1 MTPEMNDV
9 TVLVTGVGGA
19 AVGNQVLK
27 ALRLSE
33 KKYRVVAADASQENL
48 KLAQTELAYV
58 LPAASDP
65 RYLDGIVRICQLEQ
79 VQVVVPGSEP
89 ELKLLIRFREHFR
102 GLGILLLT
110 NDPQVIDL
118 CTDKM
123 ATYGFLKNHG
133 FPAPRSVLV
142 EEAADITKPADF
154 PLIVKPARDSGGS
167 RNVFIAQEEDELLF
181 FARYLLRNTD
191 AVLIQE
197 YVGTPEEEYS
207 VGVLSGL
214 DGELLGSIV
223 LRRFLCD
230 ALSTRLTVPNRT
242 GRNDLG
248 SKLVVSS
255 GFSHGTIQDFSAVR
269 KKCEEIAA
277 ALGSR
282 GPLNVQ
288 CRVVDG
294 ALIPFEFNPRFSGS
308 TSIRALAG
316 FNEPDLLIRREFLGE
331 KCQRPQFKKA
341 VILRS
346 LTENWIGTPDGRI
359 AEELEHNY
367 VGGQS
372 RPNSKVSALTSEVG
386 EEAKR

>member
-1 MTPEMNDV
+1 MINKMSDV

-27 ALRLSE
+27 ALRLAE
-33 KKYRVVAADASQENL
+33 RKCRLVAADASQENL
-48 KLAQTELAYV
+48 KLAEVELAYV

-65 RYLDGIVRICQLEQ
+65 RYLDEIVQICRREQ
-79 VQVVVPGSEP
+79 VQVVIPGSEP
-89 ELKLLIRFREHFR
+89 ELKLLIRFREHLR
-102 GLGILLLT
+102 SLGILLLT
-110 NDPQVIDL
+110 NDRQVIDL

-123 ATYGFLKNHG
+123 ATYRFLTDHG

-142 EEAADITKPADF
+142 EKEADITMPADF
-154 PLIVKPARDSGGS
+154 PLILKPARDSGGS

-197 YVGTPEEEYS
+197 YVGTPEDEYT
-207 VGVLSGL
+207 VGILSGL
-214 DGELLGSIV
+214 DGELLGSIA
-223 LRRFLCD
+223 LRRLLSD

-248 SKLVVSS
+248 SRLVISS
-255 GFSHGTIQDFSAVR
+255 GFSHGTIQDFSEVR
-269 KKCEEIAA
+269 KKCEEMAA

-288 CRVVDG
+288 CRVVGG

-308 TSIRALAG
+308 TSIRALVD
-316 FNEPDLLIRREFLGE
+316 FNEPDLLIRRELWGE
-331 KCQRPQFKKA
+331 KCPRPQFKNG

-346 LTENWIGTPDGRI
+346 LKENRIGTPDDRI
-359 AEELEHNY
+359 AEELKHSY

-372 RPNSKVSALTSEVG
+372 RPNSEVSALTSEVG
-386 EEAKR
+386 EEAIT

>member
-1 MTPEMNDV
+1 MINKISNV

-27 ALRLSE
+27 ALRLAE
-33 KKYRVVAADASQENL
+33 TKYRLVAADASPENL
-48 KLAQTELAYV
+48 NLAQVELAHV

-65 RYLDGIVRICQLEQ
+65 RYLDQIVAICRAEQ
-79 VQVVVPGSEP
+79 VDVVVPGSEP
-89 ELKLLIRFREHFR
+89 ELKLLIHFREHLTS
-102 GLGILLLT
+102 LGILLLT

-123 ATYGFLKNHG
+123 ATYQFLQEHG

-142 EEAADITKPADF
+142 EKEADITMPADF
-154 PLIVKPARDSGGS
+154 PLILKPARDSGGS

-191 AVLIQE
+191 ALLIQE
-197 YVGTPEEEYS
+197 YVGTAEEEYTI
-207 VGVLSGL
+207 GVLSGL
-214 DGELLGSIV
+214 DGELLGSIA
-223 LRRFLCD
+223 LHRFIGD

-242 GRNDLG
+242 ARSELG
-248 SKLVVSS
+248 NKLVVSS
-255 GFSHGTIQDFSAVR
+255 GFSHGTIRDFSEVR

-282 GPLNVQ
+282 GPLNIQ
-288 CRVVDG
+288 CRVVGG

-308 TSIRALAG
+308 TSIRALAD
-316 FNEPDLLIRREFLGE
+316 FNEPDLLIRRELRGE
-331 KCQRPQFKKA
+331 KCPRPQFREG

-346 LTENWIGTPDGRI
+346 LRENWIGTSDGCI
-359 AEELEHNY
+359 AGELELNR
-367 VGGQS
+367 VADQS
-372 RPNSKVSALTSEVG
+372 RANSELSALTSEVG
-386 EEAKR
+386 EEAIT

>member
-1 MTPEMNDV
+1 MISEMADV

-27 ALRLSE
+27 ALRLAE

-48 KLAQTELAYV
+48 KLAQVEITHV
-58 LPAASDP
+58 LPPASDP
-65 RYLDGIVRICQLEQ
+65 RYLDEIVQICQLEQ
-79 VQVVVPGSEP
+79 VDVVVPGSEP
-89 ELKLLIRFREHFR
+89 ELKLLIRFREHLR
-102 GLGILLLT
+102 SLGILLLT

-123 ATYGFLKNHG
+123 ATYGFLRNHG

-142 EEAADITKPADF
+142 EEDADITKPADF
-154 PLIVKPARDSGGS
+154 PLILKPVRDSGGS
-167 RNVFIAQEEDELLF
+167 KNVFIAQEEDELLF

-197 YVGTPEEEYS
+197 YVGTPEEEYT

-223 LRRFLCD
+223 LHRLLSD

-242 GRNDLG
+242 GRRDLG
-248 SKLVVSS
+248 NRLVVSS
-255 GFSHGTIQDFSAVR
+255 GFSHGTIQDSSEVR
-269 KKCEEIAA
+269 KKCEEMAA

-288 CRVVDG
+288 CRVVGDVV
-294 ALIPFEFNPRFSGS
+294 IPFEFNPRFSGS
-308 TSIRALAG
+308 TSIRALVD
-316 FNEPDLLIRREFLGE
+316 FNEPDLLIRRELQGE
-331 KCQRPQFKKA
+331 KCPRPQFKKA

-346 LTENWIGTPDGRI
+346 LKENWIGTPDGRI
-359 AEELEHNY
+359 VEELERSC
-367 VGGQS
+367 VSDRS
-372 RPNSKVSALTSEVG
+372 RPNCEVSELTREVG
-386 EEAKR
+386 EKAKP

>member
-1 MTPEMNDV
+1 MISEMTDV

-27 ALRLSE
+27 ALRLAE
-33 KKYRVVAADASQENL
+33 RKYRLVAADASQENL
-48 KLAQTELAYV
+48 KLAQVELAYV
-58 LPAASDP
+58 LPPASDP
-65 RYLDGIVRICQLEQ
+65 RYLDEIVQICQKEQ
-79 VQVVVPGSEP
+79 VQVVIPGSEP
-89 ELKLLIRFREHFR
+89 ELKLLIHLREDLR
-102 GLGILLLT
+102 SLGILLLT

-123 ATYGFLKNHG
+123 ATYRFLTDHG

-142 EEAADITKPADF
+142 EKDVDITMPADF
-154 PLIVKPARDSGGS
+154 PLILKPARDSGGS

-197 YVGTPEEEYS
+197 YVGTPGEEYT
-207 VGVLSGL
+207 VGVLTGL
-214 DGELLGSIV
+214 DGELLGSIA
-223 LRRFLCD
+223 LHRFLCD

-248 SKLVVSS
+248 NKLVVSS
-255 GFSHGTIQDFSAVR
+255 GFSHGAIQDFSEVR
-269 KKCEEIAA
+269 KKCEEMAA

-282 GPLNVQ
+282 GPLNIQ
-288 CRVVDG
+288 CRVVG
-294 ALIPFEFNPRFSGS
+294 SALIPFEFNPRFSGS
-308 TSIRALAG
+308 TSIRALVD
-316 FNEPDLLIRREFLGE
+316 FNEPDLLIRRELRGE
-331 KCQRPQFKKA
+331 KCQRPQFKKG

-346 LTENWIGTPDGRI
+346 LKENWIGTPDDRV
-359 AEELEHNY
+359 AEELDHNC

-372 RPNSKVSALTSEVG
+372 RRNSEVFALTSEVR
-386 EEAKR
+386 EESGP

>member
-1 MTPEMNDV
+1 MIHEMTDV

-27 ALRLSE
+27 ALRLAE
-33 KKYRVVAADASQENL
+33 RKCRLVAADASQENL
-48 KLAQTELAYV
+48 KLAQAELAYV

-65 RYLDGIVRICQLEQ
+65 RYLEEIVQICQKEQ

-89 ELKLLIRFREHFR
+89 ELKLLIRFREHLR
-102 GLGILLLT
+102 SLGILLLT

-123 ATYGFLKNHG
+123 ATYRFLKDHG

-142 EEAADITKPADF
+142 EKEADIVMPADF
-154 PLIVKPARDSGGS
+154 PLILKPVRDSGGS
-167 RNVFIAQEEDELLF
+167 KNVFIAQEEDELLF

-197 YVGTPEEEYS
+197 YVGRPEEEFT

-214 DGELLGSIV
+214 DGELLGSIA
-223 LRRFLCD
+223 LHRFLGD

-242 GRNDLG
+242 GRYDLG
-248 SKLVVSS
+248 DKLVVSS

-269 KKCEEIAA
+269 KKCEEMAA

-288 CRVVDG
+288 CRVVG
-294 ALIPFEFNPRFSGS
+294 GTLIPFEFNPRFSGS
-308 TSIRALAG
+308 TSIRALAD
-316 FNEPDLLIRREFLGE
+316 FNEPDLLIRRELQGE
-331 KCQRPQFKKA
+331 KRPRPQFKKA

-346 LTENWIGTPDGRI
+346 LKENWIGTPDGRI
-359 AEELEHNY
+359 ADELEHSC
-367 VGGQS
+367 VGAQS
-372 RPNSKVSALTSEVG
+372 RENIEVLALASEVS
-386 EEAKR
+386 EEAKP